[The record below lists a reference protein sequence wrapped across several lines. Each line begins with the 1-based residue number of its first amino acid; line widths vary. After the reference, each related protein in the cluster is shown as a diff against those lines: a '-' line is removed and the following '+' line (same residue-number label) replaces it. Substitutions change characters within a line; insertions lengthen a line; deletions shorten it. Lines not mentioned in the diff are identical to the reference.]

1 MGTPTVQLPQPRPL
15 RSKQLK
21 QLTLPLRDFP
31 MLLVFMEELT
41 VCGTAMLVPT
51 TVMLDTYM
59 LDTHMLVPI
68 TVMPVTPD
76 GPDTHMPQLSL
87 DTPTVPSSQLNPLM
101 SSLPVPTT
109 WLPML
114 KKRTI

>member
-1 MGTPTVQLPQPRPL
+1 
-15 RSKQLK
+15 
-21 QLTLPLRDFP
+21 

-51 TVMLDTYM
+51 TDMLDTVMVDM

-76 GPDTHMPQLSL
+76 GPDTHMPQHSL
-87 DTPTVPSSQLNPLM
+87 DTPTVP
-101 SSLPVPTT
+101 
-109 WLPML
+109 
-114 KKRTI
+114 